1 MKKTTLLASAAM
13 LLASFSFTIK
23 AQTQNFT
30 LKFSQSSRYQGLVPE
45 EVLWERGNLFWTYT
59 YEGDNDDLRFHK
71 LFLYDSGLNLI
82 KTISDPGEILPCNYM
97 DSYRSD
103 YRIPV
108 TQDVFK
114 DDSKFEYITATRLDD
129 EDSHITEIA
138 IKQED
143 GTVLATI
150 PFTDGYA
157 LDFYYY
163 GDWDGI
169 PIDIIKLDG
178 EHWYL
183 CVHLCGN
190 DTQTIRLYSFKQG
203 NVSSIK
209 KIKDIPSK
217 VKVNPALPQKN
228 EAVKVDL
235 SAVQSPSS
243 LSVVSA
249 DGKVVYNKALRGDE
263 KEVSVETSGLSAGM
277 YIVRVS
283 DGNTTSDN
291 CKIIIR

>member
-1 MKKTTLLASAAM
+1 M
-13 LLASFSFTIK
+13 
-23 AQTQNFT
+23 
-30 LKFSQSSRYQGLVPE
+30 
-45 EVLWERGNLFWTYT
+45 
-59 YEGDNDDLRFHK
+59 
-71 LFLYDSGLNLI
+71 
-82 KTISDPGEILPCNYM
+82 
-97 DSYRSD
+97 
-103 YRIPV
+103 
-108 TQDVFK
+108 FK
-114 DDSKFEYITATRLDD
+114 DDSKFEYITATRLD
-129 EDSHITEIA
+129 EDRHITEIA

-217 VKVNPALPQKN
+217 VKVNPVLPQKN

-235 SAVQSPSS
+235 SAMQSPSS